1 VEPEAQ
7 LASFFASA
15 ERLIADSGPTPDA
28 FGRVGNLL
36 RPLALNLGL
45 IDDNKLAALH
55 RSDAGF
61 TILGQGPTG
70 STLMLGR
77 FPPDTP
83 TPVHNHNSWAVI
95 CVMQGRDRHIKW
107 AREDGGSVPGRAR
120 IRAIDSRELGPGDIA
135 WLPPPPGDIHSQQGI
150 GQPAWE
156 LVYFGRDPTRAPRL
170 YFDPDRG
177 LVEERSPV

>member
-1 VEPEAQ
+1 M
-7 LASFFASA
+7 ASFFASA

-28 FGRVGNLL
+28 FGRVGSLL

-45 IDDNKLAALH
+45 IDDNELAALH

-95 CVMQGRDRHIKW
+95 CVMQGRDRHIQW